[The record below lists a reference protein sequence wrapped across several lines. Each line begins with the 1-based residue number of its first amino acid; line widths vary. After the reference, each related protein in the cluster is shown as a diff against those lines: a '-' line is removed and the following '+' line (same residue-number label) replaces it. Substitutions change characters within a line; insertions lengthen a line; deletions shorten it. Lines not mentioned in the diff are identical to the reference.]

1 MVKFDSLAE
10 LFAAFGPHAQE
21 ALDFISNEANL
32 RKLKAANSALASEPV
47 SSTLVSVERT
57 EGTQI
62 RIAMDNGALLTKDE
76 WTAGEYDKENV
87 LGIAVITP
95 CVQFILG
102 LHQWKERWSEDTG
115 HVITEKHT
123 EAQALQIVSGL
134 EATRALV
141 EAQRE
146 EGNTA
151 AKLCWNYNHKGFQW
165 YLPCLLELNA
175 VCANMEEI
183 NELLELVGGELLDED
198 ECYWSSTEHF
208 PFSSWYVNFYRGNS
222 YYGSKYGTSVVRP
235 AVAI

>member
-10 LFAAFGPHAQE
+10 LFAAFGPRAQE

-32 RKLKAANSALASEPV
+32 RKLKTANSALVSEPV

-62 RIAMDNGALLTKDE
+62 RIAMDNGACLTKDE

-87 LGIAVITP
+87 VGIAVITP

-102 LHQWKERWSEDTG
+102 LHQWKERWSEDTD
-115 HVITEKHT
+115 HVIIEKHT
-123 EAQALQIVSGL
+123 EAQALQVVSGL

-141 EAQRE
+141 EAQSE

-183 NELLELVGGELLDED
+183 NELLKLVGGELLDED
-198 ECYWSSTEHF
+198 ECYWSSAEN
-208 PFSSWYVNFYRGNS
+208 SSYYSWYVGFISGHS
-222 YYGSKYGTSVVRP
+222 YNDYKGSTVVVRP